1 MAKYQTYKYE
11 KNGKV
16 YYRCIAI
23 IGKLD
28 NGKPNRIESNAT
40 TKKAA
45 ESKLEEKL
53 KYIASG
59 KCKVGTEKKNIYLNE
74 WINKFLR
81 EYKSVN
87 LKQTTLDQYES
98 LYKAYIYPYFEGYH
112 LRSLTTSRIQN
123 FINFM
128 YHDKRLSASTIRST
142 VNVLSIAIDKAVKLG
157 YTDNNPTTDVE
168 LPPIKKSVVDALNAD
183 EIKKLFNVLDEEF
196 YGYAIKLCI
205 SSGLRRGE
213 LLGLQWMDIDL
224 DNNVIHVKNN
234 LVKTSRG
241 CLLQSPK
248 TKSSIR
254 DIIISD
260 DICIVLK
267 ERRKMYP
274 NDVYLVRQLAEDK
287 PVNPDNFSRIYRG
300 ICDKAGIVGRGIHR
314 LRHTFATIAFQAGIF
329 PKITQEQLGHSDLKT
344 TMKTYTH
351 LNHYAV
357 KNAVNVIEDR
367 LKGYT
372 KTIDK

>member
-123 FINFM
+123 FINF
-128 YHDKRLSASTIRST
+128 I
-142 VNVLSIAIDKAVKLG
+142 G
-157 YTDNNPTTDVE
+157 
-168 LPPIKKSVVDALNAD
+168 
-183 EIKKLFNVLDEEF
+183 
-196 YGYAIKLCI
+196 G
-205 SSGLRRGE
+205 
-213 LLGLQWMDIDL
+213 
-224 DNNVIHVKNN
+224 
-234 LVKTSRG
+234 
-241 CLLQSPK
+241 
-248 TKSSIR
+248 
-254 DIIISD
+254 
-260 DICIVLK
+260 
-267 ERRKMYP
+267 
-274 NDVYLVRQLAEDK
+274 
-287 PVNPDNFSRIYRG
+287 
-300 ICDKAGIVGRGIHR
+300 
-314 LRHTFATIAFQAGIF
+314 
-329 PKITQEQLGHSDLKT
+329 
-344 TMKTYTH
+344 
-351 LNHYAV
+351 
-357 KNAVNVIEDR
+357 
-367 LKGYT
+367 
-372 KTIDK
+372 